1 LKNSKATTAAVCSTI
16 FACLCFSQYATA
28 SGYSPAV
35 PFQNKDAPSQ
45 IIGGVYIPA
54 HEEPVMIQP
63 GSVPFGTKKASVE
76 TNDGVD
82 QSALNSL
89 ASQAQNP
96 QAEAALRS
104 LEHKHSGTEAG
115 AHSVDNLVRSMGAV
129 TPPPSA
135 ATGTNVAPII
145 SSIATPTNASPTRI
159 TRSTPTADKAIAIT
173 PPSPLLVKV
182 NKQAPV
188 APQLVFIASGG
199 KKLSTTLAV
208 FLRRHHW
215 HLLWND
221 QKTIT
226 PDFTTT
232 YSGKSVSSVL
242 NQIQNTYPQF
252 NFSMWGVNRVVTVTP
267 YSDQNALTTFSG
279 AK

>member
-1 LKNSKATTAAVCSTI
+1 MKNSKATTAAVCSA
-16 FACLCFSQYATA
+16 FLAGLCFSQFATA

-35 PFQNKDAPSQ
+35 PFQNKEAPSQ

-63 GSVPFGTKKASVE
+63 GSVPFGTKKAAVE
-76 TNDGVD
+76 TNDGAD

-104 LEHKHSGTEAG
+104 LEHKGGGTEAG
-115 AHSVDNLVRSMGAV
+115 AHSAGSLLDSMGAA
-129 TPPPSA
+129 TPQRPA
-135 ATGTNVAPII
+135 ATGTKAATMI
-145 SSIATPTNASPTRI
+145 SSIGTPTNATPTRI
-159 TRSTPTADKAIAIT
+159 TRSTLSADKAIAIT
-173 PPSPLLVKV
+173 QPPPLLVKV
-182 NKQAPV
+182 KKHTPV
-188 APQLVFIASGG
+188 AVQPVFIATGG
-199 KKLSTTLAV
+199 KKLSTTLVV
-208 FLRRHHW
+208 FLKKHHW
-215 HLLWND
+215 KLLWND

-252 NFSMWGVNRVVTVTP
+252 NFRMWGVNRVVTVTP

>member
-1 LKNSKATTAAVCSTI
+1 LKNSKTTTAAVCSAF
-16 FACLCFSQYATA
+16 FAGLCFSQFSTA
-28 SGYSPAV
+28 NGYSPAV
-35 PFQNKDAPSQ
+35 PFQNKEAPSQ
-45 IIGGVYIPA
+45 IVGGVYIPA

-63 GSVPFGTKKASVE
+63 ESVPFSTKKASDE
-76 TNDGVD
+76 TNDGAD

-104 LEHKHSGTEAG
+104 LEHKHGGTEAG
-115 AHSVDNLVRSMGAV
+115 AHSVDNLMRNMGAA
-129 TPPPSA
+129 TPRPSR
-135 ATGTNVAPII
+135 ATGTNAAPII
-145 SSIATPTNASPTRI
+145 SRIATPTNASPTQMA
-159 TRSTPTADKAIAIT
+159 RSTSTADKAIAIT
-173 PPSPLLVKV
+173 SPSPLLVKV
-182 NKQAPV
+182 NKQTPV
-188 APQLVFIASGG
+188 APQQVFIASGG

-208 FLRRHHW
+208 FLKKHHW
-215 HLLWND
+215 NLLWND

-232 YSGKSVSSVL
+232 YSGKSVTSVL

-279 AK
+279 TK

>member
-1 LKNSKATTAAVCSTI
+1 MKNSKATTAAVCSAI
-16 FACLCFSQYATA
+16 LGGLCLSQFAMA

-35 PFQNKDAPSQ
+35 PFQNKEAPSQ

-63 GSVPFGTKKASVE
+63 GSVPFGTHKTSVV
-76 TNDGVD
+76 TNDVPD
-82 QSALNSL
+82 QSALNKL
-89 ASQAQNP
+89 ASQAENP
-96 QAEAALRS
+96 QAEVALRS
-104 LEHKHSGTEAG
+104 LEHKHGGTG
-115 AHSVDNLVRSMGAV
+115 KSVNSEESPVRRMGAA
-129 TPPPSA
+129 TPRPSA
-135 ATGTNVAPII
+135 AMGRNLAPITT
-145 SSIATPTNASPTRI
+145 SATATTNASPTR
-159 TRSTPTADKAIAIT
+159 STSIADKAIAIT
-173 PPSPLLVKV
+173 PPSSLLVKV
-182 NKQAPV
+182 NKQTAV
-188 APQLVFIASGG
+188 AAQPVFIASGG
-199 KKLSTTLAV
+199 KKLSKTLAA
-208 FLRRHHW
+208 FLKKHHW
-215 HLLWND
+215 NLLWDD

-252 NFSMWGVNRVVTVTP
+252 NFNMWGVNRVVTVTP

>member
-1 LKNSKATTAAVCSTI
+1 M
-16 FACLCFSQYATA
+16 A
-28 SGYSPAV
+28 SRYSPAV
-35 PFQNKDAPSQ
+35 PFQNKEAPSQ

-63 GSVPFGTKKASVE
+63 GSVPFGTHKTSVV
-76 TNDGVD
+76 TNDVPD
-82 QSALNSL
+82 QSALNKL
-89 ASQAQNP
+89 ASQAKNP
-96 QAEAALRS
+96 QAEVALRS
-104 LEHKHSGTEAG
+104 LEHKHGGTG
-115 AHSVDNLVRSMGAV
+115 KSVISEESPVRRMGAA
-129 TPPPSA
+129 TPRTSA
-135 ATGTNVAPII
+135 AMGRNLATNTT
-145 SSIATPTNASPTRI
+145 ATTNASPS
-159 TRSTPTADKAIAIT
+159 RSTSVADKAIAIT
-173 PPSPLLVKV
+173 PPSSLLVKV
-182 NKQAPV
+182 NKQTSV
-188 APQLVFIASGG
+188 ALQPVFIASGG

-208 FLRRHHW
+208 FLKKHHW
-215 HLLWND
+215 NLLWND